1 LAPVRCGSKVNEFCE
16 FVHTLCPAPRHEHI
30 MGKVV
35 NVVPLPV
42 VRAEVSLHVKPRA
55 HDCVGMNTSPLVN
68 ELYAMVDGVVCVISL
83 FEMVVRTPAVTDD
96 RSAGFDPCIYN
107 GYQSV
112 GGSVRNGN

>member
-1 LAPVRCGSKVNEFCE
+1 
-16 FVHTLCPAPRHEHI
+16 